1 MSAYSVA
8 VRKMLLRD
16 QTTGKNIIWADHEY
30 EHFGEGYAASDEITL
45 GRIRYGHGEIV
56 KPRFTK
62 ELERQS
68 SRTKS
73 RAEVFTPSWL
83 VNRMNNY
90 FDEVWFGQK
99 EIFNT
104 EAERD
109 WVVNE
114 HPVSMPDN
122 ANRNWRQYVTST
134 RLEITCGEAPFIC
147 SRYDTVSG
155 FRIQVSE
162 RIGVLD
168 RKLRIISEH
177 TKTRATWVRW
187 AFEAVKATYG
197 YEYQG
202 DNLLIARINVLETV
216 REHLVGRWREGLSE
230 RETEE
235 LARIISWNFWQM
247 NGLTDAPPTDAES
260 MIEYPLFE
268 QENPGCFDDPEYT
281 FADLYMKSGLY
292 ITEVIKRLYNSE
304 RMRELFPDNRQ
315 RLDHIF
321 ERQVFGIAPSEIIYR
336 IATHFI
342 LGFNDEIGNG
352 CKTNFVIAD
361 SAKLAK
367 EGKLAAFVE
376 QTFRARL

>member
-1 MSAYSVA
+1 
-8 VRKMLLRD
+8 
-16 QTTGKNIIWADHEY
+16 
-30 EHFGEGYAASDEITL
+30 
-45 GRIRYGHGEIV
+45 
-56 KPRFTK
+56 
-62 ELERQS
+62 
-68 SRTKS
+68 
-73 RAEVFTPSWL
+73 
-83 VNRMNNY
+83 MNNY
-90 FDEVWFGQK
+90 LDEVWFGQK

-122 ANRNWRQYVTST
+122 ANRNWRQYVTSA

-155 FRIQVSE
+155 FQIQVPE

-315 RLDHIF
+315 RLDHIL

-376 QTFRARL
+376 QTFGARL